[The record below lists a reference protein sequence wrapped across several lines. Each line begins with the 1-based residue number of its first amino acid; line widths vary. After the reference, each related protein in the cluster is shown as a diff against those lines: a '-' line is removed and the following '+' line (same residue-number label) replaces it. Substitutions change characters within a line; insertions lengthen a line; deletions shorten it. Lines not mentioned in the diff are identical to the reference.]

1 MEEWDDLEDLEREE
15 FLSDQLYE
23 DDGFRFNFEDMKKN
37 GYKAYWISLKL
48 RTPKQKAVFR
58 FVFDHPRCVLG
69 DLKAA
74 LSIQKDTLLPILR
87 GLDERGLLIIED
99 SPNRGPRLYSINRAP
114 VEELLECYKQRIYRM
129 FPDVKERCER
139 EARLAL
145 IKRKREAKRAYEIAK
160 ELEKFENQKNTE
172 DNVETLSED

>member
-1 MEEWDDLEDLEREE
+1 MEEWDDLDDLEREE
-15 FLSDQLYE
+15 LLSDHLYE

-48 RTPKQKAVFR
+48 RTPKQRLVFG
-58 FVFDHPRCVLG
+58 FIFDNPRCVLA
-69 DLKAA
+69 DMREA

-99 SPNRGPRLYSINRAP
+99 SPNRGPRRYSINRAP
-114 VEELLECYKQRIYRM
+114 VEELLECYKQRVYRL

-172 DNVETLSED
+172 DEGDKPSED